1 MFPLLNEGGGH
12 RVQRVPPNERRGRVH
27 SSTVTVAVLEEQALN
42 PVYQQR
48 TERDFSISFFSGSGP
63 GGQNRNKVQA
73 CARIVHMP
81 TGLVRTAQ
89 TRSRENSVRLALAA
103 LHADLDAMAAQ
114 DARLQGNA
122 VRQAQVGSGMRGDKR
137 RTYRSQD
144 NTVTDHTT
152 GKTARMSTVM
162 KGGFEALW
170 K

>member
-27 SSTVTVAVLEEQALN
+27 SSTVTVAVLEEQNIN
-42 PVYQQR
+42 PVYLQR
-48 TERDFSISFFSGSGP
+48 AAHDFSTSFFSGSGL
-63 GGQNRNKVQA
+63 GG
-73 CARIVHMP
+73 
-81 TGLVRTAQ
+81 Q

-103 LHADLDAMAAQ
+103 LQADLDAMAAQ

-144 NTVTDHTT
+144 NRVTDHTT